1 MSYKIFIFI
10 IKDINVFYIYFA
22 TAKFFYTIFKR
33 RFCFLL
39 EDIILETEKKMSKE
53 LNYSN
58 VYVFSKNELNDI
70 MKQNIFKIVSE
81 QSKKNI
87 NIIYKINVS
96 LGKDDIEIRTHNK
109 ICVVN
114 AQNIV
119 KQILG

>member
-1 MSYKIFIFI
+1 
-10 IKDINVFYIYFA
+10 
-22 TAKFFYTIFKR
+22 
-33 RFCFLL
+33 
-39 EDIILETEKKMSKE
+39 MSKE

-87 NIIYKINVS
+87 NIVYKINVS